1 MYKILRFFLF
11 KLDAEKAH
19 HLTLSLLNFI
29 IKIPFAKFILNKIY
43 NVEDKKL
50 ERHLFGLTFKN
61 PVGLAAGL
69 DKNAECIDAFAAIG
83 FGFIE
88 IGTVTPIAQDGNEK
102 PRLFRLI
109 QDQAII
115 NRMGFNNGGMEV
127 VKNNIL
133 KSTVHSPQSMDSTA
147 KNRSTV
153 DCRPSTIIGG
163 NIGKNKLT
171 PNENA
176 VDDYIKCFDALYDV
190 VDYFVVN
197 VSSPNTPNLRALQEK
212 EPLKKILFQ
221 LQEINQYKIKRKP
234 ILLKIAPDLSNE
246 QLDDIIEIIFDT
258 KLDGIVATNTTISR
272 ENLLAEKSKI
282 DAIGNGGLSG
292 KPLTKKSTEII
303 KYIAEKSQNKIPII
317 AVGGIMTA
325 EDAIEK
331 LNAGASLVQLY
342 TGFIYEGPSLIKEI
356 NERIRHETR
365 DKRQEN

>member
-11 KLDAEKAH
+11 KMDAENAH
-19 HLTLSLLNFI
+19 HFTLRLMNLVV
-29 IKIPFAKFILNKIY
+29 KIPFVKYLMAKIY
-43 NVEDKKL
+43 AVENKKL
-50 ERHLFGLTFKN
+50 ERTLFGLTFKN

-69 DKNAECIDAFAAIG
+69 DKNAECIDAFAAVG

-88 IGTVTPIAQDGNEK
+88 IGTVTPLPQDGNEK

-115 NRMGFNNGGMEV
+115 NRMGFNNAGMFK
-127 VKNNIL
+127 VKSNIVSSNHYEL
-133 KSTVHSPQSMDSTA
+133 KKLTTHNSQLT
-147 KNRSTV
+147 
-153 DCRPSTIIGG
+153 TIIGG

-176 VDDYIKCFDALYDV
+176 VDDYPKCFNELYEV

-197 VSSPNTPNLRALQEK
+197 VSSPNTPNLRALQKK

-221 LQEINQYKIKRKP
+221 LQEVNHQKIKPKP
-234 ILLKIAPDLSNE
+234 VLLKIAPDLTNE
-246 QLDDIIEIIFDT
+246 QLDDIIEIVVET
-258 KLDGIVATNTTISR
+258 KLAGVVATNTTISR
-272 ENLLAEKSKI
+272 ANLTTEKSKV

-303 KYIAEKSQNKIPII
+303 KYIHQQSNGTIPII

-325 EDAIEK
+325 DDAIEK

-342 TGFIYEGPSLIKEI
+342 TGFIYEGPDLIKEI
-356 NERIRHETR
+356 NKKIRS
-365 DKRQEN
+365 

>member
-11 KLDAEKAH
+11 KMDAENAH
-19 HLTLSLLNFI
+19 HFTLRLMNLVV
-29 IKIPFAKFILNKIY
+29 KIPFVKYLMAKIY
-43 NVEDKKL
+43 AVENKKL
-50 ERHLFGLTFKN
+50 ERTLFGLTFKN

-69 DKNAECIDAFAAIG
+69 DKNAECIDAFAAVG

-88 IGTVTPIAQDGNEK
+88 IGTVTPLPQDGNEK

-109 QDQAII
+109 EDKAII
-115 NRMGFNNGGMEV
+115 NRMGFNNAGMNV
-127 VKNNIL
+127 VKANIL
-133 KSTVHSPQSMDSTA
+133 KSQISNLKSQ
-147 KNRSTV
+147 
-153 DCRPSTIIGG
+153 ILIGG

-171 PNENA
+171 SNENA
-176 VDDYIKCFDALYDV
+176 VDDYLKCFNELYEV

-221 LQEINQYKIKRKP
+221 LQEVNHQKIKPKP
-234 ILLKIAPDLSNE
+234 VLLKIAPDLTNE
-246 QLDDIIEIIFDT
+246 QLDDIIEIVVET
-258 KLDGIVATNTTISR
+258 KLAGLVATNTTISR
-272 ENLLAEKSKI
+272 ANLTTEKSKV

-303 KYIAEKSQNKIPII
+303 KYIHQQSNGTIPII

-325 EDAIEK
+325 DDAIEK

-342 TGFIYEGPSLIKEI
+342 TGFIYEGPDLIKEI
-356 NERIRHETR
+356 NKKIRS
-365 DKRQEN
+365 